1 MSDKISNGLL
11 PVNPDIVLDVLQ
23 ETIEQ
28 LIKLETRIAGWHSA
42 DIRSVGTDLKD
53 LRKIAHSLE
62 HKAERLE
69 DLL

>member
-1 MSDKISNGLL
+1 MSDKISKGLL
-11 PVNPDIVLDVLQ
+11 PINPDIVLDILQ

-28 LIKLETRIAGWHSA
+28 LTKLEGRIVEWHSA
-42 DIRSVGTDLKD
+42 DIQSVETDMKN

-62 HKAERLE
+62 HKAQRLE

>member
-1 MSDKISNGLL
+1 MSDKISKRPL
-11 PVNPDIVLDVLQ
+11 PINPDIVLGVLQ

-28 LIKLETRIAGWHSA
+28 LIKLETRIAEWHSA
-42 DIRSVGTDLKD
+42 DIQSVETDLKD

-62 HKAERLE
+62 HKAQRLE